1 MALQFSDVLSDAS
14 IEQILSLPEVVNAK
28 SRINAKE
35 RGTEYFSLSLT
46 SAIKSRIFDRMGL
59 DLTNVSSVP
68 MRWIK
73 GDTPAHH
80 DNGIS
85 SFTNTYLTYVT
96 DSYGKLIVDGVV
108 YPIARGY
115 GYVFSEGLSHETIG
129 TGSEP
134 RLLLGPMSETGFAVG
149 VIEIINPGGT
159 TVYLRQTAVGQTVSY
174 STDQETWS
182 DFFWHCSFVNNNTS
196 LGLLNIEFITDITI
210 DATGVGGQNGYFL
223 CGSESIQFGSI
234 TLKSDGTRPIITID
248 GVTDYPGLIQNGGS
262 GFDGYNNIYIMN
274 LEMRVSGGTT
284 LVADGGW
291 FGQTYFGKG
300 TTASNNIILN
310 CCSTGNT
317 GNYGGGIV
325 GRYAGPVKFVSCSS
339 SGVIGTYGGGIVG
352 ADSPS
357 SSGALNCESCWSSGV
372 VGTYGGGIV
381 GQTTGAATIVN
392 CFSTGTIGVNAG
404 GISGRMSGGSHA
416 VSQCY
421 STGAISI
428 RGGGIIASDP
438 YVVTVTNC
446 YSLGYIVDGAG
457 GILGTIPGGNNT
469 IKTVTNCYT
478 TGATAAAY
486 GYIVPGYTNVNTNFT
501 VGTGTIYLSSNYA
514 EAANASSGWNNTR
527 ANTVLTG
534 FPASSIAPIG
544 VKWVYA
550 GTNTPYELFAM
561 GYTPYTRTMVAM
573 ASVPPAI
580 VRAFS
585 SSVVAG
591 SATSSAVISGKSY
604 AILRTT
610 GGDAGSYGTITV
622 NEITGVIS
630 TTGSTTA
637 GTYTLTIRNNGSYHY
652 TTYTL
657 IVTAQSY
664 RPYSLFG
671 LFTNNAQVYYKPHSL
686 ASGGVGGVRNHRR
699 KARRT

>member
-59 DLTNVSSVP
+59 DLTNLSSVP

-223 CGSESIQFGSI
+223 CGSESIQFGSR

-262 GFDGYNNIYIMN
+262 GSDGYNNIYVMN
-274 LEMRVSGGTT
+274 LEMRASGGTT

-392 CFSTGTIGVNAG
+392 CFSTGNMGQYAG
-404 GISGRMSGGSHA
+404 GISGQNSGGNHTI
-416 VSQCY
+416 SQCY
-421 STGAISI
+421 SQGTIGDW
-428 RGGGIIASDP
+428 GGGIIGSGCGE
-438 YVVTVTNC
+438 VTITNC
-446 YSLGYIVDGAG
+446 YSRGAIPNDAG
-457 GILGTIPGGNNT
+457 GILGNLGGNTTN
-469 IKTVTNCYT
+469 KTVSNCYI
-478 TGATAAAY
+478 TGATTHVLF
-486 GYIVPGYTNVNTNFT
+486 GYIIPGYNNLTGNVSVVDGTVYLTNNAAT
-501 VGTGTIYLSSNYA
+501 TGWSNA
-514 EAANASSGWNNTR
+514 T

-534 FPASSIAPIG
+534 FPASSTAPIG

-550 GTNTPYELFAM
+550 GANTPYELFAM

-573 ASVPPAI
+573 AGAPPAI
-580 VRAFS
+580 VRSFS